1 MLGLS
6 TLQLVIM
13 GIGTVLLIAWLIIF
27 AMSGKYAE
35 LFMGLDEKEYP
46 LKEIYCWGY
55 CLLELIHYEYK
66 SVGDRKMRQNI
77 GIFYDKKYAEYY
89 LRVIYAQKVT
99 YAATLFVLGFI
110 LYGVTNEIAVLF
122 MLVMFAG
129 LAFYYYGNQINER
142 IQKRSQEMISD
153 FSEVVSKLALLT
165 NAGMI
170 MRDAWEYVANTNDST
185 IYQEMKRTVNEMNN
199 GVSET
204 EAFREFGNRCV
215 MPEIKKFTAT
225 IIQGMIKGNS
235 ELVLMLQQQSTEVW
249 NVKRQ
254 SVKQVA
260 EAAESKL
267 MLPMC
272 IMFIGVI
279 VMVVIPIFANIGT
292 M

>member
-6 TLQLVIM
+6 IFEFVM
-13 GIGTVLLIAWLIIF
+13 MVVGTVFLLVWLIVFI
-27 AMSGKYAE
+27 AGGKYAS
-35 LFMGLDEKEYP
+35 LFQNLTEKEYP
-46 LKEIYCWGY
+46 FKEIFCVGY
-55 CLLELIHYEYK
+55 QFMEMIHYPYK
-66 SVGDRKMRQNI
+66 SVKDRRMRQNI
-77 GIFYDKKYAEYY
+77 SIFYEKKYAEYY
-89 LRVIYAQKVT
+89 LRVIYAQRVT
-99 YAATLFVLGFI
+99 YSTTLLVLAFI
-110 LYGVTNEIAVLF
+110 LYGLTSELSIFMIIA
-122 MLVMFAG
+122 MFAG
-129 LAFYYYGNQINER
+129 LAFYYYGNQIDDR
-142 IQKRSQEMISD
+142 INKRSQEMISD

-170 MRDAWEYVANTNDST
+170 MRDAWEYVANTGNST

-215 MPEIKKFTAT
+215 LPEIKKFTAT
-225 IIQGMIKGNS
+225 VIQGMIKGNS

-249 NVKRQ
+249 NAKRQ
-254 SVKQVA
+254 SVKQLG

-279 VMVVIPIFANIGT
+279 VMVVIPIFTNIGV
-292 M
+292 